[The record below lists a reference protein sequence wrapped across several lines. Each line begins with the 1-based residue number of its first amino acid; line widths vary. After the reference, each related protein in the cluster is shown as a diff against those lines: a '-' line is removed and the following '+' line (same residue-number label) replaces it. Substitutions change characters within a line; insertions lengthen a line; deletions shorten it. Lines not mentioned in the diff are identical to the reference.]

1 MYIVRNSIHAITGMN
16 HHQKELVYIFGRIFL
31 EEVFYER
38 KKNINQKDYSFK
50 LYDLIYFE
58 MSNNMICLDS
68 LPEYKLMVKNDSRL
82 EDSILVNK
90 EEEIEHHAIT
100 LYV

>member
-1 MYIVRNSIHAITGMN
+1 M
-16 HHQKELVYIFGRIFL
+16 
-31 EEVFYER
+31 FYEI
-38 KKNINQKDYSFK
+38 KKHLKQKDYSFK

-58 MSNNMICLDS
+58 MNNDMICLDS

-90 EEEIEHHAIT
+90 DEEIEHHGST
-100 LYV
+100 LYF